1 MGCFLSQVQKL
12 SLTFI
17 YMCNLLS
24 IPTTNQRAKHRG
36 KNNLRVRVNYEL
48 AYGLL
53 LCRVQDIVAGHS
65 PDISPRTIP
74 PDNFPPHQ
82 RYSPAVNPLTC
93 TGNYSA
99 TSNNIKLVHSPP
111 SHLFVVPNVTATH
124 QRPVYQSPYCCIMVR
139 CSAVL
144 IAYYRVKAN
153 VRLVVS
159 ELCY

>member
-65 PDISPRTIP
+65 PDIYPPEQFPQTISLRTNDIPRL
-74 PDNFPPHQ
+74 
-82 RYSPAVNPLTC
+82 LT
-93 TGNYSA
+93 
-99 TSNNIKLVHSPP
+99 L
-111 SHLFVVPNVTATH
+111 
-124 QRPVYQSPYCCIMVR
+124 
-139 CSAVL
+139 
-144 IAYYRVKAN
+144 
-153 VRLVVS
+153 
-159 ELCY
+159 